1 MSEAPSTTSAH
12 RVDRQLIAGV
22 VVKPLRL
29 IPDARGFLMEMLRS
43 DWPEFERF
51 AQAYVT
57 AAYPGV
63 YKAWHR
69 HRLQTDHFVCVH
81 GMARVVLYDPR
92 EDSPTRGFVNEFHIG
107 LLNPVLV
114 KIPPLV
120 YHGFTAEGPETA
132 LIVNFPTQLYNY
144 REPDEERLPHDTP
157 LIPYQWPVR
166 HG

>member
-1 MSEAPSTTSAH
+1 MNRTPSDAVAH
-12 RVDRQLIAGV
+12 RVDRELIAEV

-29 IPDARGFLMEMLRS
+29 IPDARGFLTEMLRA

-92 EDSPTRGFVNEFHIG
+92 EDSPTRGFAYQRSVRTGKMGRIVGTVRPGSVHWELVGSHASFRDA
-107 LLNPVLV
+107 PVS
-114 KIPPLV
+114 
-120 YHGFTAEGPETA
+120 
-132 LIVNFPTQLYNY
+132 
-144 REPDEERLPHDTP
+144 R
-157 LIPYQWPVR
+157 
-166 HG
+166 